1 MLLFSSIPVSGSDY
15 DPLSM
20 ILPFPRHELRSCVH
34 IDIIDDCTVEKLEE
48 RFEINMY
55 RTPGLPSRIKPD
67 EADSLVHIT
76 DDDGKI
82 LYCML
87 CATSKAVMMM

>member
-15 DPLSM
+15 EPLSAN
-20 ILPFPRHELRSCVH
+20 LSFPRYGLRSCVH
-34 IDIIDDCTVEKLEE
+34 INITDDCTVEKLEE
-48 RFEINMY
+48 RFEVNMY
-55 RTPGLPSRIKPD
+55 RTPGLLSRVQLDVP
-67 EADSLVHIT
+67 DSLVHIT

-87 CATSKAVMMM
+87 CTTSKAVKMM